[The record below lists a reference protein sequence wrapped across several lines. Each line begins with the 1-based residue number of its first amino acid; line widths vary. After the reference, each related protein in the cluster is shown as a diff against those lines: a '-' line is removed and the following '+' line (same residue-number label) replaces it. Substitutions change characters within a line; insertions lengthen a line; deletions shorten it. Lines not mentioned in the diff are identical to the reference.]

1 MVMNKIYKRN
11 DIIFLTFNVI
21 FKLKELSTFSG
32 DFPRH
37 IKRWWFSEMFMFSI
51 NYQTERLANMCW
63 SKTCIKNLKIV
74 LVTKIQSGRGF
85 IMIEFLKL
93 RIKSQTNIDVM
104 KNTDKRFNQLP
115 YTIVPVI
122 LQKENNLNS
131 YFNSLFNHNEHVHFI
146 FLLLRTW
153 KLNAMS
159 LLIDIHKNDIK

>member
-1 MVMNKIYKRN
+1 MNFNLKFFVNFSYYADFNFRSPTPRVTQFGQSCMYMVMNKIYKRN

-85 IMIEFLKL
+85 IMIEFFK
-93 RIKSQTNIDVM
+93 IKNKIAN
-104 KNTDKRFNQLP
+104 KYRCHEKHR
-115 YTIVPVI
+115 
-122 LQKENNLNS
+122 
-131 YFNSLFNHNEHVHFI
+131 
-146 FLLLRTW
+146 
-153 KLNAMS
+153 
-159 LLIDIHKNDIK
+159 